1 MKVGSQE
8 RSYERVLQ
16 ETPRAVEE
24 DQLEVA
30 ETVVL
35 LTEMLRAILEAEL
48 QAAMPTAELTAG
60 LQAAELQAL
69 PTSEDWSWL
78 MTGDRNRTP

>member
-1 MKVGSQE
+1 M
-8 RSYERVLQ
+8 L
-16 ETPRAVEE
+16 T
-24 DQLEVA
+24 A
-30 ETVVL
+30 EL
-35 LTEMLRAILEAEL
+35 LTAMLEAEL

>member
-1 MKVGSQE
+1 M
-8 RSYERVLQ
+8 
-16 ETPRAVEE
+16 
-24 DQLEVA
+24 
-30 ETVVL
+30 
-35 LTEMLRAILEAEL
+35 LEAEL